1 MAISRSRWLALILV
15 PAGLL
20 LVGIPALFLFNA
32 ATAPRYHPN
41 PAEVPSDAS
50 GPPPPK
56 WSSATGEARQ
66 VVRAALSEQNL
77 PGLSVAVGSG
87 GNIVWAEGFGWADL
101 EKKTAIAPETRFR
114 IGTASVALTSV
125 AAGLLIE
132 QGRLKLDDAV
142 QNHIP
147 GFPDKEWPVTFRHL
161 MSHTS
166 GIRNDGGDEG
176 ALLSRHCARPVEG
189 FDAFAGQKLL
199 FEPGTRYRFSVY
211 NWILMS
217 AFLESASGQPF
228 LTLMKKQVF
237 EPLGME
243 DTVPHSTTVPVPDL
257 ATSYFPRFAADPK
270 YGLHLLRDVDYS
282 CYAGASAFLS
292 TPSDLVRFLIA
303 VNQGKLLRPATLEL
317 LQTPQRLAS
326 GEETGYGLGWELETV
341 TLAGRPAR
349 MAGHDGD
356 VLGGNV
362 VSLMWFPQHRL
373 AVAVVSN
380 ISYADTHAV
389 ALNIAGAFVKRPAA
403 R

>member
-1 MAISRSRWLALILV
+1 MSKGRWLALILA

-20 LVGIPALFLFNA
+20 LVGIPALYLFNA

-50 GPPPPK
+50 GPPPPQ
-56 WSSATGEARQ
+56 WSSATEEARQ

-101 EKKTAIAPETRFR
+101 EKKNAIAPETRFR

-125 AAGLLIE
+125 AAGLMID

-176 ALLSRHCARPVEG
+176 ALLARQCARPVEG

-237 EPLGME
+237 EPLGMQ
-243 DTVPHSTTVPVPDL
+243 DTVPHSMTDPIPDL

-270 YGLHLLRDVDYS
+270 YGLHPLREVNHS
-282 CYAGASAFLS
+282 CYAGASVFVS
-292 TPSDLVRFLIA
+292 TPTDLVRFLMA
-303 VNQGKLLRPATLEL
+303 LQQGKLLQPGTLQL

-326 GEETGYGLGWELETV
+326 GEETSYGLGWALKTA
-341 TLAGRPAR
+341 TLAGRQTR
-349 MAGHDGD
+349 LAGHDGD
-356 VLGGNV
+356 VLGGRV
-362 VSLMWFPQHRL
+362 ASLMLFPQHGL
-373 AVAVVSN
+373 AVAVASN
-380 ISYADTHAV
+380 ISYADTYTV
-389 ALNIAGAFVKRPAA
+389 GLKIAEAFAKRPAA